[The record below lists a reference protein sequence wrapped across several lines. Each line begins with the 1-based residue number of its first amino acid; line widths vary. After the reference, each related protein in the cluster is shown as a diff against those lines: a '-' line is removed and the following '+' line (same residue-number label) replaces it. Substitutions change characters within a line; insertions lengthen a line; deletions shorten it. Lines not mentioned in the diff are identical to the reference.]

1 MLHNDMLYTMLSH
14 ATFVRYCVINVVNI
28 YIYSCDVLC
37 YITHMIESFMDFTLY
52 TNANT

>member
-1 MLHNDMLYTMLSH
+1 MLHNDMLYTMLSQ
-14 ATFVRYCVINVVNI
+14 ATFIRYCVINVVNM
-28 YIYSCDVLC
+28 YNCDVLC